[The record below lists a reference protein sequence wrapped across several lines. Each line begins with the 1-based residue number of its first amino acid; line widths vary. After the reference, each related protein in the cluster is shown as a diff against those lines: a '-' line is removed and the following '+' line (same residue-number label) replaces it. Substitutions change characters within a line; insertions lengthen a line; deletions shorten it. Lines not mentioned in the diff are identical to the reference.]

1 MTVASQSP
9 HRHNRNLMKRLV
21 VWFDVPVLDLD
32 RAIAFYTA
40 VLGEEV
46 LKQEMGPGFVMG
58 LLPGEEEVF
67 GGCLYVSDETK
78 PTDQGTMQ
86 YFNVNGRLRAAVE
99 AAKANGG
106 VVRSDV
112 EQIGPWGYRAIVL
125 DSEGNRIALH
135 SQTDS

>member
-1 MTVASQSP
+1 M
-9 HRHNRNLMKRLV
+9 
-21 VWFDVPVLDLD
+21 PVLDLD
-32 RAIAFYTA
+32 RAIMFYSA

-46 LKQEMGPGFVMG
+46 LKQDMGGGFVMG

-67 GGCLYVSDETK
+67 GGCLYLSDESK

-86 YFNVNGRLRAAVE
+86 YFNVAGRLRAAVE
-99 AAKANGG
+99 AVKAHGG
-106 VVRSDV
+106 TVRSDV

-135 SQTDS
+135 SPTDS